1 MASPASTPESLLA
14 AEGQLVAGVPVAA
27 GDLIAEKYLIERV
40 IGAGGVGVVMAARHQ
55 GLGERV
61 AIKFLQK
68 RAAESDENLTRFKRE
83 VRALAKIK
91 SENVARVMDSGSL
104 PSGEPF
110 MVMELCEGQD
120 MAAVLKARGRLPL
133 VEAVDYIVQACEAL
147 VVAHGLSI
155 VHRDIKPA
163 NLFLSRASDGTP
175 IVKVLDFGISKL
187 LGDVRDQAVTQ
198 TLSVIGSPLYM
209 SPEQMER
216 PRDADARSD
225 IWSLGVILYEL
236 CTGKPPFEAAT
247 MPMLCARI
255 CTAPPTPLSVHEIE
269 LPPALEAAIARC
281 LEKAPQRR
289 FPSVASLA
297 RAIAPFGHASTRSK
311 AEHVA
316 RIAEAEGLPDDSDD
330 TVVMS
335 APPSGVAASQDADPL
350 PESMPPRRLAWD
362 SSPPPAPATPLEV
375 AAKPRRAR
383 FISASIAALGVLLL
397 AVLWMRGRA
406 PQSVAQ
412 PAARALVEAAV
423 PEAVEAEVATAE
435 AAPAA
440 AQAAPAP
447 IETVADRSTS
457 EPVPAA
463 QPQRPHSTGPRKPV
477 APRSP
482 KPTGRHDDVLSER

>member
-1 MASPASTPESLLA
+1 MASPASTSGPLPDVAGPLT
-14 AEGQLVAGVPVAA
+14 AGVPVAA

-40 IGAGGVGVVMAARHQ
+40 IGAGGVGVVMAATHQ

-68 RAAESDENLTRFKRE
+68 RAAESDENLTRFRRE

-110 MVMELCEGQD
+110 MVMELLEGQD
-120 MAAVLKARGRLPL
+120 LAAVVKARGRLPL
-133 VEAVDYIVQACEAL
+133 VEAVDFVVQACEAL
-147 VVAHGLSI
+147 AVAHGLSI

-163 NLFLSRASDGTP
+163 NLFLSRAADGTP

-236 CTGKPPFEAAT
+236 VTGKPPFEAAT

-255 CTAPPTPLSVHEIE
+255 CTAPPTPLGVHEIE
-269 LPPALEAAIARC
+269 VPAALEAAIARC
-281 LEKAPQRR
+281 LEKSPERR

-297 RAIAPFGHASTRSK
+297 RAIAPFGYAGTRSK

-316 RIAEAEGLPDDSDD
+316 RIAEAEGLPDDSED
-330 TVVMS
+330 TQVMS
-335 APPSGVAASQDADPL
+335 APPLCTAENGASPLGSDADPQ
-350 PESMPPRRLAWD
+350 PESLPPRRLAWD
-362 SSPPPAPATPLEV
+362 SSPPPPPT
-375 AAKPRRAR
+375 AALASVTKPRRAR
-383 FISASIAALGVLLL
+383 FVSASIAALCVLFAI
-397 AVLWMRGRA
+397 AVWMRGRE
-406 PQSVAQ
+406 PQSVAR
-412 PAARALVEAAV
+412 PAARVLAQTTPPELVEMPTTATTPVMQEPV
-423 PEAVEAEVATAE
+423 PT
-435 AAPAA
+435 PAA
-440 AQAAPAP
+440 
-447 IETVADRSTS
+447 TVAERATS
-457 EPVPAA
+457 EPAPDVTPG
-463 QPQRPHSTGPRKPV
+463 RPRTCLLYTSPSPR
-477 APRSP
+477 
-482 KPTGRHDDVLSER
+482 D